1 MCACGVYRACKGV
14 CDDGRKRWTFI
25 KIPGIR
31 DWQPFD
37 LILAFSASFMSLS
50 MLNACDEVVF
60 CVSKGCVH
68 AGACLAERVRP
79 CQEM

>member
-1 MCACGVYRACKGV
+1 MHEEYIGLVRECGMMGENAGP
-14 CDDGRKRWTFI
+14 FN

-37 LILAFSASFMSLS
+37 FILGFSASFMSLL
-50 MLNACDEVVF
+50 MLNACDEVIF
-60 CVSKGCVH
+60 CVSKGSVH